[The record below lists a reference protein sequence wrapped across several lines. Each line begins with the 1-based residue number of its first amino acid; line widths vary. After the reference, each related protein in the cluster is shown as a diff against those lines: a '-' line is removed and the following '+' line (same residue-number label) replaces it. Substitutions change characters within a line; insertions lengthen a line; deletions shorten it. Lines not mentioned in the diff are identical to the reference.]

1 MNQCVNLLLIYKVK
15 PLVLFLLRI
24 LVFRLLP
31 LFLRK
36 IASVRPSLTNCLC
49 AVTQCRN
56 IYMGRSVSKIFFWVE
71 VWKNNT
77 NKYKK
82 QQNVTQIKKIP
93 NFLISPI
100 QNFSSRQKYLRSF
113 GLQTNNYAMD
123 GLILTALIISSSI

>member
-36 IASVRPSLTNCLC
+36 IASVRPSLINCLC
-49 AVTQCRN
+49 TVTRRRN

-82 QQNVTQIKKIP
+82 HNKMWHKLKNPKIFNFIDPKLFESAEISEVVRVTANKQLRQGWP
-93 NFLISPI
+93 YFN
-100 QNFSSRQKYLRSF
+100 SSHYF
-113 GLQTNNYAMD
+113 
-123 GLILTALIISSSI
+123 

>member
-15 PLVLFLLRI
+15 PLVLFQLRI

-36 IASVRPSLTNCLC
+36 IASVRPSLINCLC
-49 AVTQCRN
+49 TVTRRRN
-56 IYMGRSVSKIFFWVE
+56 VYMGRSVSKIFFWVE

-77 NKYKK
+77 NTKNTTKYDT
-82 QQNVTQIKKIP
+82 NKKIP
-93 NFLISPI
+93 KFLISPI
-100 QNFSSRQKYLRSF
+100 QIFSSRQKYLRSF
-113 GLQTNNYAMD
+113 GLQTNNYTKD